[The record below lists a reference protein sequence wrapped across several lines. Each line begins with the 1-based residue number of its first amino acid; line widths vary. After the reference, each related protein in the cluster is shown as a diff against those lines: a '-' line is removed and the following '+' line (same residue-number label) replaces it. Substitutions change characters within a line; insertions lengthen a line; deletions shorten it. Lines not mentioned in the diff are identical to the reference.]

1 MVIFW
6 LTNFGILIWHT
17 RAGAL
22 FLFPFVNEFMFMGSV
37 NKGHNHLIVSH
48 GSLRFWCAG
57 VINSIWTIVSFFS
70 VLRSSKRWCV
80 SMCRPTEKKWMHFFS
95 IRAFLMTCER
105 LWSSENLTKRVFHK
119 VYFNV
124 SSSPSNTECVPGLEH
139 PNAQMNASLV

>member
-80 SMCRPTEKKWMHFFS
+80 SMCRPTEKKMNALFFLFGPFLWLVNGFEVRKTWPNGYS
-95 IRAFLMTCER
+95 IKYILMFPPRLRTRNAFQ
-105 LWSSENLTKRVFHK
+105 V
-119 VYFNV
+119 
-124 SSSPSNTECVPGLEH
+124 SNTRTLKWMQV
-139 PNAQMNASLV
+139 